1 MIGRH
6 LTIALLIQLATAFS
20 EMTVPV
26 LGPVIT
32 AQAGVAPETI
42 GYFSSVFAAGTMLYM
57 VLAADATARVGA
69 VRLLQLGALLSAVAL
84 VCVTLSLWP
93 AILFAALLLGLG
105 NGPNGPASSYL
116 LARGVRSERQGLAFS
131 IKQSGVPIGAFLAG
145 LIMPSLALLL
155 GWQMALLGVAAVTAI
170 TAVVVQPFR
179 SDLDQECS
187 SRRRADPTGTLAPQR
202 LRSPIATLRENPGLL
217 GLAYCGSAL
226 AVVQGCVFAFF
237 VTYLVDRHDLSLTLA
252 GTAFALFQ
260 AASVA
265 GRVLAGWVADRIGS
279 MRRVL
284 LSLALLGA
292 LGVLGLAAITT
303 AWSQAAIFAM
313 ALATGLVICSWNG
326 LLLAGVA
333 LTVPQQR
340 VGAATSA
347 ILFFVFLGFV
357 VGPAGFAVCV
367 ELWGYEPAFI
377 ILALISSSALFPL
390 VLRR

>member
-26 LGPVIT
+26 LGPIIT

-69 VRLLQLGALLSAVAL
+69 VRLLQLGALLSAAAL

-105 NGPNGPASSYL
+105 NGPNGPASSLL
-116 LARGVRSERQGLAFS
+116 LARGVRTERQGLAFS

-155 GWQMALLGVAAVTAI
+155 GWQAALLGVAVATAI
-170 TAVVVQPFR
+170 AALVIQPFR
-179 SDLDQECS
+179 SDLDQGSGRQAVQAE
-187 SRRRADPTGTLAPQR
+187 TLAPQR
-202 LRSPIATLRENPGLL
+202 LRSPIATLRQNPGLL
-217 GLAYCGSAL
+217 GLAYCGGAM

-237 VTYLVDRHDLSLTLA
+237 VTYLVDRHGISLTLA
-252 GTAFALFQ
+252 GSTFALFQ

-265 GRVLAGWVADRIGS
+265 GRVLAGWVADHIGS

-284 LSLALLGA
+284 IALALLGA
-292 LGVLGLAAITT
+292 LGVLGLAAITA

-326 LLLAGVA
+326 LLLAEVA
-333 LTVPQQR
+333 LTVPHHR
-340 VGAATSA
+340 VGASTSA

-357 VGPAGFAVCV
+357 VGPAGFAVCA
-367 ELWGYEPAFI
+367 ELWGYQPAFVLLAI
-377 ILALISSSALFPL
+377 ISTSALAPL
-390 VLRR
+390 VVPR